1 MQIKVKS
8 IHGKH
13 VARMEVEGDIKEVM
27 ISEDLFS
34 TSKEGITIGFAQGP
48 VSGLLTFS
56 QKEFD
61 SLVEHVRKNTHLIK
75 GIKYF
80 K

>member
-1 MQIKVKS
+1 MQITVKT

-13 VARMEVEGDIKEVM
+13 VARMEVEADIKEVM
-27 ISEDLFS
+27 ISEDLFNM
-34 TSKEGITIGFAQGP
+34 SKEGITIGFAQGP
-48 VSGLLTFS
+48 VSGLLIFS

-61 SLVEHVRKNTHLIK
+61 VLAERVKKHTHLIK

>member
-1 MQIKVKS
+1 MQVKIKTTQ
-8 IHGKH
+8 GKH
-13 VARMEVEGDIKEVM
+13 VSRMEAEVEIKEVM

-34 TSKEGITIGFAQGP
+34 ISKEGITIGFAKGP
-48 VSGLLTFS
+48 TSGLLTFS

-61 SLVEHVRKNTHLIK
+61 KLAENIRKHAHLIK
-75 GIKYF
+75 GIKYL